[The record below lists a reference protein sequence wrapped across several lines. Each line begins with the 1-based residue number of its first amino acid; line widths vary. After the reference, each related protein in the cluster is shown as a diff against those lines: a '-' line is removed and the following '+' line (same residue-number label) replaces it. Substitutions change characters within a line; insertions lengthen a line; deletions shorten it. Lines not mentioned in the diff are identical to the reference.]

1 MLVGLSR
8 LHRSFSRFATSLKFA
23 SLVLLAK
30 LRSPISVIQMYTF
43 IFNFCNCL
51 SRVFFRDFFRDFF
64 GDLVCGVKEI
74 VQMSKDV
81 VEVDS
86 KSRSY

>member
-1 MLVGLSR
+1 
-8 LHRSFSRFATSLKFA
+8 
-23 SLVLLAK
+23 
-30 LRSPISVIQMYTF
+30 MYTF

-51 SRVFFRDFFRDFF
+51 SCVFFRDFFRDFF

-86 KSRSY
+86 KSRSYYQRLCACVQPFSRDIYQQCTYNATI